1 MIVQTAQVRFKRPYM
16 AYKAGQV
23 ATVSKGI
30 ARSLEVFGRA
40 VIVREPQLQF
50 ATAPEPVVEVAEAP
64 VATVARRGR
73 RKKQP

>member
-1 MIVQTAQVRFKRPYM
+1 MTIEKASVRFTRPYM
-16 AYKAGQV
+16 GYRAGAV
-23 ATVSKGI
+23 AEVPKGV

-40 VIVREPQLQF
+40 VIVREPQLMF